1 MVDLGGFPLD
11 LGILLMLFRAA
22 ASDPEFQLAAVENDK
37 WLFDEPDRVWAVAE
51 QRGNADGTIN
61 DSLDLP
67 DVIFPLNNEN
77 IREPLSNIARAR
89 IGHTIK
95 LVGYCMTK
103 GLIPHGIHKSH
114 DAILRLFLRN
124 SAKVIDDVA
133 EADPYWNYRNRVL
146 KLAHEE
152 YIDFARLEQM
162 SVEDVLTLRTATWG
176 RQVQARDALFDATG
190 QLARNSLE
198 EKDFDKAVS
207 EQIRNYRQLAA
218 EVEDERT
225 ALRFKVHCEV
235 GKTLLSAAGAGTA
248 VGAVAT
254 LGTGIGAA
262 SAIVAGAYLALQQY
276 QDLKPIAD
284 QLRQAESE
292 FKDDLRFGI
301 HNFYDQF
308 P

>member
-1 MVDLGGFPLD
+1 
-11 LGILLMLFRAA
+11 
-22 ASDPEFQLAAVENDK
+22 
-37 WLFDEPDRVWAVAE
+37 
-51 QRGNADGTIN
+51 
-61 DSLDLP
+61 
-67 DVIFPLNNEN
+67 
-77 IREPLSNIARAR
+77 
-89 IGHTIK
+89 
-95 LVGYCMTK
+95 MTK